1 MEDNI
6 TVHAEAESML
16 SSGPYANPWDGVETI
31 NAAKWTV
38 AAVSL
43 DITDADNDRD

>member
-1 MEDNI
+1 MEDNLN
-6 TVHAEAESML
+6 VMQSVADQLLADHDVWPGAEVI
-16 SSGPYANPWDGVETI
+16 D
-31 NAAKWTV
+31 AAKWTV